1 MFHEHNLFDEIN
13 TTTQIAYSLH
23 YCYIPNIGLVYVFMN
38 IGNVIMNSTYL
49 SYLFVR
55 AIVEKTLNLIQF
67 CSLYSGDD
75 DYVKISQFFIFHI
88 AERPKSHVFNK
99 SSLP

>member
-1 MFHEHNLFDEIN
+1 MRFMNTAFLTRLILQHRLPTLCTTLGYILNL
-13 TTTQIAYSLH
+13 
-23 YCYIPNIGLVYVFMN
+23 GRVYVFMN
-38 IGNVIMNSTYL
+38 IGNLIMNVTYL

-55 AIVEKTLNLIQF
+55 AMVEKTLNLIQF

-88 AERPKSHVFNK
+88 PYSRKT
-99 SSLP
+99 